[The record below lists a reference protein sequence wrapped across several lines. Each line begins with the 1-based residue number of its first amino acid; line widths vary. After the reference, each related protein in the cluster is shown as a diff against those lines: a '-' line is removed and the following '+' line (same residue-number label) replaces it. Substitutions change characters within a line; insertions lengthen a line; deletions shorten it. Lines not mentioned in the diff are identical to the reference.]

1 MLLEYKTAHSCGT
14 ETTHTGGDNMLAAS
28 SVTQAHSILESRQAK
43 HATTT

>member
-14 ETTHTGGDNMLAAS
+14 DTAHTGGDMLAAS